1 MRVLEHTQIEA
12 TADMLLTDEGSQ
24 FHLDLDEFQSL
35 ERWENGVRVDQL
47 NLVRGDGTFGFE
59 DEEENSTMVVNGT
72 VYTFH
77 NRVEDGITLIDDVHV
92 DGTLSGDVQGTFG
105 VVQTIEQTGK
115 QLNHTLVEHDVNV
128 IHSETWFNVT
138 GVGGSNFFGGS
149 GAGTYYNDSYIYQA
163 TNAD

>member
-1 MRVLEHTQIEA
+1 MLETTDIDGVRVLEHTQIEA

-77 NRVEDGITLIDDVHV
+77 NRVEDGDHV
-92 DGTLSGDVQGTFG
+92 DR
-105 VVQTIEQTGK
+105 
-115 QLNHTLVEHDVNV
+115 
-128 IHSETWFNVT
+128 
-138 GVGGSNFFGGS
+138 
-149 GAGTYYNDSYIYQA
+149 
-163 TNAD
+163 

>member
-1 MRVLEHTQIEA
+1 M
-12 TADMLLTDEGSQ
+12 
-24 FHLDLDEFQSL
+24 
-35 ERWENGVRVDQL
+35 DQL

-115 QLNHTLVEHDVNV
+115 QLNHTL
-128 IHSETWFNVT
+128 
-138 GVGGSNFFGGS
+138 
-149 GAGTYYNDSYIYQA
+149 GTRCQCHP
-163 TNAD
+163 